1 MLVLTTIPRV
11 RYRHFRYNYRTAYAA
26 GFSRINR
33 IHHRNQQ
40 FRSPGSRTAMF
51 FTRAQLEAFEDQ
63 SLAPYGLRSKNSR
76 GRAYPE
82 DEPQYRTA
90 FQRDRDRI
98 LHTTA
103 FRRLEYKTQVFI
115 IHEGDY
121 YRTRLTH
128 TLEVAQ
134 IARTIA
140 RSLGA
145 NEDLE
150 EAICLAHDMGH
161 APFGHSGEVALARL
175 MKDHGGFDH
184 NKQTLRIVTEMEQ
197 RYPDFPG
204 LNLTWEVRE
213 GIVKHESEYDIA
225 DATQYNPDFRGSLE
239 AQIANAADELAYTA
253 HDLDDGL
260 RSGMITPS
268 MLEGISLWEILVE
281 SVGWNSPV
289 LDDLGRHRLIRR
301 LIGMEVNDL
310 VETTDQRLRESGTRS
325 PEELQRL
332 PYNVIG
338 YSEDMTRRN
347 RQLKD
352 FLYANLYRHH
362 RVVRMAV
369 KAERIITD
377 LFNAYRA
384 EPAMLPRHVQAWI
397 EERGLE
403 RTICDYI
410 AGMTDR
416 YALQEHNK
424 LFDPSTLP

>member
-1 MLVLTTIPRV
+1 MIR
-11 RYRHFRYNYRTAYAA
+11 
-26 GFSRINR
+26 SREE
-33 IHHRNQQ
+33 
-40 FRSPGSRTAMF
+40 
-51 FTRAQLEAFEDQ
+51 LEAIEDQ
-63 SLAPYGLRSKNSR
+63 ILAPYGLRSKNTK
-76 GRAYPE
+76 GRIYP
-82 DEPQYRTA
+82 DEEPGYRTS

-115 IHEGDY
+115 NYEGDY

-134 IARTIA
+134 IGRTIA
-140 RSLGA
+140 RALGA
-145 NEDLE
+145 NEDLV
-150 EAICLAHDMGH
+150 EAICLAHDLGH
-161 APFGHSGEVALARL
+161 PPFGHSGEVALARL
-175 MKDHGGFDH
+175 MNDHSGFDH
-184 NKQTLRIVTEMEQ
+184 NKQSLRIVTDLER

-213 GIVKHESEYDIA
+213 GIVKHESEYDMS
-225 DATQYNPDFRGSLE
+225 DASDYNPELRGHLE
-239 AQIANAADELAYTA
+239 AQIANVADELAYTA

-260 RSGMITPS
+260 RSGMITPRT
-268 MLEGISLWEILVE
+268 LEGITLWEILAE
-281 SVGWNSPV
+281 SVGWYGPY
-289 LDDLGRHRLIRR
+289 LEELPRHQLIRR
-301 LIGMEVNDL
+301 LIGLEVSDL
-310 VETTDQRLRESGTRS
+310 VQATHQNILESQIKS
-325 PEELQRL
+325 VAELQGL

-338 YSEDMTRRN
+338 FSEDMHRRN

-377 LFNAYRA
+377 LFKTYLD
-384 EPAMLPRHVQAWI
+384 EPEMLPEHVQSFV

-416 YALQEHNK
+416 YAIDEHQK
-424 LFDPSTLP
+424 LLDPNIKP

>member
-1 MLVLTTIPRV
+1 M
-11 RYRHFRYNYRTAYAA
+11 Y
-26 GFSRINR
+26 
-33 IHHRNQQ
+33 
-40 FRSPGSRTAMF
+40 
-51 FTRAQLEAFEDQ
+51 FTRQELEAIEDQ
-63 SLAPYGLRSKNSR
+63 RLAPYGLHSKDSR
-76 GRAYPE
+76 GRSYPE
-82 DEPQYRTA
+82 DEPEYRTT

-134 IARTIA
+134 IARTVA
-140 RSLGA
+140 RALGA

-150 EAICLAHDMGH
+150 EAICLAHDLGH
-161 APFGHSGEVALARL
+161 SPFGHSGEVALARL
-175 MKDHGGFDH
+175 MKDLGGFDH
-184 NKQTLRIVTEMEQ
+184 NKQSLRIVTELEQ

-213 GIVKHESEYDIA
+213 GIVKHESEYDTA
-225 DATQYNPDFRGSLE
+225 DAADYNPDLRGHLE

-260 RSGMITPS
+260 RSGMITPA
-268 MLEGISLWEILVE
+268 MLEGNTLWEILAE
-281 SVGWNSPV
+281 SIGWRGPL
-289 LDDLGRHRLIRR
+289 LDDLTRHRLIRR
-301 LIGMEVNDL
+301 LIGIEVSDL
-310 VETTDQRLRESGTRS
+310 VTATDQRLRESGVRS
-325 PEELQRL
+325 VEELQRL
-332 PYNVIG
+332 AYNVIG
-338 YSEDMTRRN
+338 YSEDMHRRN

-352 FLYANLYRHH
+352 FLYANMYRHH

-369 KAERIITD
+369 KDERIITD
-377 LFNAYRA
+377 LFTAYRA
-384 EPAMLPRHVQAWI
+384 EPALLPRPVRTPT
-397 EERGLE
+397 EPRGLE
-403 RTICDYI
+403 RPTGDYI

-416 YALQEHNK
+416 FALQEHDK